1 MTTTPSTR
9 IHPLMA
15 VAAVSLT
22 LVSLVGAASIAG
34 LLPSSHATPDTAPL
48 AATPVV
54 ATPVLAN
61 APQAGAP
68 LAAQPAQQYR
78 QPVAEHRSVHHVTPQ
93 VRHVNNDADS
103 VRAPVAQAPAPA
115 PAPVAQNS
123 PLGMGIGAVVGGL
136 IGNQV
141 GGGKGKTAATIA
153 GVVGG
158 AYVGNEIAK
167 KN

>member
-1 MTTTPSTR
+1 MTTTPTTR

-48 AATPVV
+48 STTPVI
-54 ATPVLAN
+54 AN
-61 APQAGAP
+61 AAPQTGAP
-68 LAAQPAQQYR
+68 LAAQQYR
-78 QPVAEHRSVHHVTPQ
+78 QPVAEHRTVHHVTPQ
-93 VRHVNNDADS
+93 VRHVNNDGDS
-103 VRAPVAQAPAPA
+103 VQTPVAQAPAPA

>member
-1 MTTTPSTR
+1 MTIAQTTR

-34 LLPSSHATPDTAPL
+34 LLPSSHATPDTAQVAASVAPSAQTMNGQPL
-48 AATPVV
+48 TAQSQQETRPAVV
-54 ATPVLAN
+54 
-61 APQAGAP
+61 
-68 LAAQPAQQYR
+68 
-78 QPVAEHRSVHHVTPQ
+78 EHRTVVHH
-93 VRHVNNDADS
+93 RDAPARNVSHTDYS
-103 VRAPVAQAPAPA
+103 AQSAPVAQAPA

>member
-1 MTTTPSTR
+1 MTTTASTR

-34 LLPSSHATPDTAPL
+34 LLPSSHATPDPTPPVANAAPQTAAPL
-48 AATPVV
+48 V
-54 ATPVLAN
+54 A
-61 APQAGAP
+61 QS
-68 LAAQPAQQYR
+68 AQQTR
-78 QPVAEHRSVHHVTPQ
+78 QPVAEHRIVHHVTPQ
-93 VRHVNNDADS
+93 VRHVDSNGDS
-103 VRAPVAQAPAPA
+103 VQAPLAQAPA

>member
-1 MTTTPSTR
+1 MTIAQTTR

-34 LLPSSHATPDTAPL
+34 LLPSSHATQD
-48 AATPVV
+48 ATPVGASV
-54 ATPVLAN
+54 APSA
-61 APQAGAP
+61 QAMNGQPMNGQP
-68 LAAQPAQQYR
+68 LAAQPQQQIR
-78 QPVAEHRSVHHVTPQ
+78 PAVVEHRTVVHHRDAPARNVS
-93 VRHVNNDADS
+93 HNDYS
-103 VRAPVAQAPAPA
+103 AQAAPAAQAPA

>member
-1 MTTTPSTR
+1 MTTTQTTR

-34 LLPSSHATPDTAPL
+34 LLPSSHATPDAAPVAANVAPATAQ
-48 AATPVV
+48 TM
-54 ATPVLAN
+54 TG
-61 APQAGAP
+61 QP
-68 LAAQPAQQYR
+68 LAAQTQQESRPA
-78 QPVAEHRSVHHVTPQ
+78 VVEHRTVVHHRDAPARNVS
-93 VRHVNNDADS
+93 HNDYS
-103 VRAPVAQAPAPA
+103 AQAAPAAQAPA

>member
-1 MTTTPSTR
+1 MTTTPTTR

-34 LLPSSHATPDTAPL
+34 LLPSSHATPDS
-48 AATPVV
+48 ATPVI
-54 ATPVLAN
+54 AN
-61 APQAGAP
+61 SAPQTSAP
-68 LAAQPAQQYR
+68 LAAQPAQETR
-78 QPVAEHRSVHHVTPQ
+78 QPVLEHRTVVHHVTPQ
-93 VRHVNNDADS
+93 VRHVNSNGDS
-103 VRAPVAQAPAPA
+103 VQAPVAQAPAPA

>member
-1 MTTTPSTR
+1 MTTTPTTR
-9 IHPLMA
+9 IHPMMA

-48 AATPVV
+48 VATPVV
-54 ATPVLAN
+54 ATPVVAN
-61 APQAGAP
+61 SAPQTGAP
-68 LAAQPAQQYR
+68 LAAQETR
-78 QPVAEHRSVHHVTPQ
+78 QPVVEHRTVVHHVTPQ
-93 VRHVNNDADS
+93 VRHVNSDGDS
-103 VRAPVAQAPAPA
+103 VQAPVPA

>member
-1 MTTTPSTR
+1 MTTTPTTR
-9 IHPLMA
+9 IHPMIA

-48 AATPVV
+48 VANAAPQTSAPLVAQEARRPVV
-54 ATPVLAN
+54 
-61 APQAGAP
+61 
-68 LAAQPAQQYR
+68 
-78 QPVAEHRSVHHVTPQ
+78 EHRTVVHHVTPQ
-93 VRHVNNDADS
+93 VRRVDSNGDS
-103 VRAPVAQAPAPA
+103 VQAPVAQAPAPA

>member
-1 MTTTPSTR
+1 MTTTPTTRSR

-34 LLPSSHATPDTAPL
+34 LLPSSHATQDT
-48 AATPVV
+48 TPV
-54 ATPVLAN
+54 AAN
-61 APQAGAP
+61 VAPQAGQQ
-68 LAAQPAQQYR
+68 AANQPMPESR
-78 QPVAEHRSVHHVTPQ
+78 PVVAEHRTVHHVTPQ
-93 VRHVNNDADS
+93 VRHVNNDDY
-103 VRAPVAQAPAPA
+103 VAQAPAAQPQPQAPA

-153 GVVGG
+153 GAVGG

>member
-1 MTTTPSTR
+1 MTTTPTTR

-34 LLPSSHATPDTAPL
+34 LLPSSHATPDT
-48 AATPVV
+48 TPVV
-54 ATPVLAN
+54 AN
-61 APQAGAP
+61 SAPQAGQS
-68 LAAQPAQQYR
+68 LAAQPAQETR
-78 QPVAEHRSVHHVTPQ
+78 QPVMEHRTVHHVTPQ
-93 VRHVNNDADS
+93 VRRVDSNGDS
-103 VRAPVAQAPAPA
+103 VQAPVAQAPAPA